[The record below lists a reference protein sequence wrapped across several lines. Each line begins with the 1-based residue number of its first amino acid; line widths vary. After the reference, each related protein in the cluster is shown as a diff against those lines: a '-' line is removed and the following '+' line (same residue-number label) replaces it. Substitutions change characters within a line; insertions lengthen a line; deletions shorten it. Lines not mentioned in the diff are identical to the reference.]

1 MSSISKA
8 IAKSQAEGGNSK
20 QVDALERQVDAA
32 EFFGQIAPD
41 KPTTTEQKRPRG
53 RPPTK
58 SKSPGPSQR
67 GGQNIPDEFPKAS
80 KPKVDFQGAIHKMNR
95 TRLLTKIRA
104 YHAYWPDIC
113 PLSGGEFMMLD
124 NAQLQELIDTF
135 EMSVN
140 SYSEI
145 VDIPQGVKAAI
156 CNIESTALSI
166 GSANSQDPFL
176 SKGLLMGGFS
186 QAVLQN
192 PDIDRNVKLVSIRL
206 LGRLPSNPYISLLY
220 HICTTAYRV
229 MQYNATVKR
238 EPVPEEYKEL

>member
-8 IAKSQAEGGNSK
+8 IAKSQADGGNSK

-32 EFFGQIAPD
+32 EYFGQIAAD
-41 KPTTTEQKRPRG
+41 KPSAPEQKRPRG

-58 SKSPGPSQR
+58 SKSPGPPKM
-67 GGQNIPDEFPKAS
+67 NVPDEFPKAS
-80 KPKVDFQGAIHKMNR
+80 KPKIDFSGAIHKMTR
-95 TRLLTKIRA
+95 TRLLTKVRA
-104 YHAYWPDIC
+104 YNAYWPDIC
-113 PLSGGEFMMLD
+113 PLNSSEFMHLNND
-124 NAQLQELIDTF
+124 QLQELIDAF

-156 CNIESTALSI
+156 CNLESAALSV
-166 GSANSQDPFL
+166 GAANREHPLL

-186 QAVLQN
+186 QAIRQN

-206 LGRLPSNPYISLLY
+206 LGRIPSNPYVSLLY
-220 HICTTAYRV
+220 HIGMTAFKV
-229 MQYNATVKR
+229 VEHNASVQKQ
-238 EPVPEEYKEL
+238 PVSEEYKEL